1 MRVWGWRLEVDIVP
15 QCTTSM
21 SNEFRPAGGRS
32 QRVTVI
38 SAVVLSVGH
47 ALPIPGV
54 TRAMGAR
61 SPREENKHEPEIL
74 LLWRLL
80 RVFSNCVGS
89 RGSAGHA

>member
-32 QRVTVI
+32 QRVTGI

-47 ALPIPGV
+47 DLPIPGV

-61 SPREENKHEPEIL
+61 SPREEHKNEPHIL

-80 RVFSNCVGS
+80 RVCSYCVGS